1 MWRGRREAALRGVGR
16 SGAEQCGAG
25 GGEAPLAPLPPLVA
39 GELWGNWERQG
50 DEAASEQRVG
60 RGSVTPAQVLPVGV
74 PASGNAVEP
83 PGTVS
88 CLARPVPGA
97 GRRRACFHVSGIVI
111 VVK

>member
-1 MWRGRREAALRGVGR
+1 MWWGRLEAALRGVGR
-16 SGAEQCGAG
+16 SGAG
-25 GGEAPLAPLPPLVA
+25 GGEAPLASLPPPPLVA

-60 RGSVTPAQVLPVGV
+60 RGPVTAAQVLPVGV